1 MSMIRIRAGA
11 RRQRGT
17 SLVEVLV
24 ALTLVAVT
32 MLGLLGLQFRAM
44 AQQKDSFDRRNA
56 AIIASDFAERVTA
69 NYAGF
74 EARAYDGLAFE
85 SASTPLPAAPA
96 GCAPTCTPVQV
107 AALDLWSLQRDVA
120 TRLPGGAAW
129 VTTPANETWVEIR
142 VGWIDPQRID
152 ENALAPVAADPACP
166 PGFADT
172 RVRCYIARAH
182 P

>member
-1 MSMIRIRAGA
+1 MISAPRLHPMRE
-11 RRQRGT
+11 RGT

-56 AIIASDFAERVTA
+56 ALIVSDFAERVTA

-74 EARAYDGLAFE
+74 EAGSYSGLAFDS
-85 SASTPLPAAPA
+85 SATALPAAPA
-96 GCAPTCTPVQV
+96 PCAPGCTPAQV
-107 AALDLWSLQRDVA
+107 AALDLWALQRDVA

-129 VTTPANETWVEIR
+129 VDTPANTPWVVIT
-142 VGWIDPQRID
+142 VGWIDPQRTAA
-152 ENALAPVAADPACP
+152 NAVGPFAVDPVCQPLGVTDQ
-166 PGFADT
+166 
-172 RVRCYIARAH
+172 RMRCYIARAY